1 MTMPSMRSVLLFLLT
16 APIHVTSGI
25 AVQGPSP
32 GVTSVS
38 PDGREFIGIFNAA
51 SDRTRLVTVFSPTCG
66 RCLKGAADIQN
77 ILRKVAGA
85 RIKVLVLW
93 APILG
98 SDSRGAAQQ
107 ATAYLRDPRAEHFW
121 DLWNFGRQHY
131 TKRFQYP
138 KDSTAW
144 DIFVLYKPHLA
155 WHKSGPEPT
164 VWLQDR
170 GMDIGLKYTAELLHE
185 HVKTWTR

>member
-1 MTMPSMRSVLLFLLT
+1 MPT
-16 APIHVTSGI
+16 A
-25 AVQGPSP
+25 
-32 GVTSVS
+32 
-38 PDGREFIGIFNAA
+38 R
-51 SDRTRLVTVFSPTCG
+51 
-66 RCLKGAADIQN
+66 AADIQN
-77 ILRKVAGA
+77 ILRKEAGA

-98 SDSRGAAQQ
+98 SDSRRAAQQ

-131 TKRFQYP
+131 TQRFQYP
-138 KDSTAW
+138 ANSTAW

-155 WHKSGPEPT
+155 WQKGSPEPT

-170 GMDIGLKYTAELLHE
+170 GMEIGLKYAAELLHE